1 MTSNYQIWEK
11 HGILLGPG
19 RRNRGILRSLF
30 SRALRW
36 FSCARKHVRTHT
48 PFRLCLLFSQ
58 LTDVHNRLSTYHA
71 LFFSFSTFSWKS
83 LTRYLIFLSQR
94 LFTQHTLPARIESD
108 VQEEESTP
116 LSSKQPLQ
124 KLFHPP
130 VPVMSKVRIQCDAL
144 IRLQDLSKDEF

>member
-1 MTSNYQIWEK
+1 MEK
-11 HGILLGPG
+11 YRKTWRPTRTRTPKSGYLKVPILS
-19 RRNRGILRSLF
+19 RSPVVL
-30 SRALRW
+30 
-36 FSCARKHVRTHT
+36 VRTQARAHT
-48 PFRLCLLFSQ
+48 HALSPLSLVLS
-58 LTDVHNRLSTYHA
+58 TDVHNRLSTYHA

-130 VPVMSKVRIQCDAL
+130 VPVISKVGIQCDAL
-144 IRLQDLSKDEF
+144 IRSKT